1 MAASRAYITVMKRI
15 SLPAAVFVILLPAMA
30 MAEGATS
37 PDVPPL
43 KAIENTA
50 PKVEQRKSFVPGH
63 ESAYGTWVRPYYKEG
78 APLPPLAPGARS
90 RDYRPGA
97 HDAQGTW
104 RPGGPL

>member
-1 MAASRAYITVMKRI
+1 MAAHRAYITVMKLI
-15 SLPAAVFVILLPAMA
+15 SLSAAVFVLLLPAMA

-43 KAIENTA
+43 KTIENTA
-50 PKVEQRKSFVPGH
+50 PKVEHRRSFVPGH
-63 ESAYGTWVRPYYKEG
+63 ESAYGTWVRPHYKEG

-90 RDYRPGA
+90 GGYRPGGY
-97 HDAQGTW
+97 DAQGTW